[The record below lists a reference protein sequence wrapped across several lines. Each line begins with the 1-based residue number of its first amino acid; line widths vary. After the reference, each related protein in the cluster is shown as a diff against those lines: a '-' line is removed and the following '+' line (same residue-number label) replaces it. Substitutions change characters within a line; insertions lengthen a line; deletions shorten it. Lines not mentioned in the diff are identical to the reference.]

1 MARARP
7 QARAPSS
14 RPHPP
19 LIVLLPS
26 LTVAAAVL
34 LPLVY
39 LIFRAAG
46 ASGGFLDYLLRARSL
61 EALWTTLFLAFSVT
75 TLTLFIALPVA
86 WLTLRTDLSE
96 RRVWFVLCMLPL
108 VIPTYVGSFALIS
121 AFATGGL
128 VSRAFGVAL
137 PSVYG
142 FGGALVVLTLFTYPY
157 MLLALRAGL
166 RGLDPSLEEAARSL
180 GYSPLKTFFTV
191 TLPHLRPAI
200 AAGALLVSLYVI
212 SDFGAVAMLRLDTL
226 TRGIYVQYQN
236 SFNRSNA
243 AALGL
248 VLVGLT
254 AVVMVVDLLVR
265 GRARLVR
272 TGSGAA
278 RSAQRQRLG
287 LWQLPAQLFL
297 GALVT
302 VALLAPLAVVGVW
315 LWRGWAQGIVTGLEW
330 RPLLNALRVSLLA
343 ALASTLAALPVAVL
357 TVRFPSR
364 LSALLE
370 RLTYVGYALPG
381 LVVALAL
388 VFFGA
393 RYAPSL
399 YQTEVLLVF
408 AYTLLFLPQALGNIR
423 TSLLKVNPHLEEAA
437 RGLGQSPWGVLL
449 HVTVPLVRSGV
460 LTGAALVF
468 LTTMKELPA
477 TLLLGPTGFNTLATR
492 IWSWTVEAF
501 FAQAAL
507 YCFVLIVASSVS
519 LAILLAHES
528 EGAT

>member
-1 MARARP
+1 MALLRP
-7 QARAPSS
+7 RAP
-14 RPHPP
+14 RKTRPP
-19 LIVLLPS
+19 LIILLPS
-26 LTVAAAVL
+26 LVVAVAVL

-39 LIFRAAG
+39 LLFRAAG
-46 ASGGFLDYLLRARSL
+46 ASGGWDYLLRARSL
-61 EALWTTLFLAFSVT
+61 RALWTTLALAFSVT
-75 TLTLFIALPVA
+75 TLTLLIALPVA
-86 WLTLRTDLSE
+86 WLTLRTDLKG
-96 RRVWFVLCMLPL
+96 RRVWFVLGMLPL
-108 VIPTYVGSFALIS
+108 VMPTYVGSFALIS

-128 VSRAFGVAL
+128 LSQLAGVSL
-137 PSVYG
+137 PVYG

-180 GYSPLKTFFTV
+180 GYSPLRTFFAV

-200 AAGALLVSLYVI
+200 AAGALFVSLYVI
-212 SDFGAVAMLRLDTL
+212 SDFGAVAMLRLETL
-226 TRGIYVQYQN
+226 TRSVYVQYQS

-254 AVVMVVDLLVR
+254 GAVMVFDLFVR
-265 GRARLVR
+265 GRSRLVR

-278 RSAQRQRLG
+278 RPSRPQTLG
-287 LWQLPAQLFL
+287 RWALPAQLFL
-297 GALVT
+297 GLLVSVALV
-302 VALLAPLAVVGVW
+302 APLAVIGVW
-315 LWRGWAQGIVTGLEW
+315 LGRGLAGGLGVGIGFT
-330 RPLLNALRVSLLA
+330 PLFNTLRVSLLA
-343 ALASTLAALPVAVL
+343 ALTSTLAAFPVAVL
-357 TVRFPSR
+357 SVRYPSK
-364 LSALLE
+364 LSAALE

-393 RYAPSL
+393 RYVPAL
-399 YQTEVLLVF
+399 YQTEALLVF

-437 RGLGQSPWGVLL
+437 RGLGRSSWGVLTQ
-449 HVTVPLVRSGV
+449 VTVPLVRSGV

-477 TLLLGPTGFNTLATR
+477 TLLLGPTGFNTLSTR
-492 IWSWTVEAF
+492 IWSTTVEAF
-501 FAQAAL
+501 FAQAAP
-507 YCFVLIVASSVS
+507 YCFVLIAASSVS
-519 LAILLAHES
+519 LALLLAPEF
-528 EGAT
+528 EAA

>member
-1 MARARP
+1 MALTRNRPRARKT
-7 QARAPSS
+7 
-14 RPHPP
+14 RPPFV
-19 LIVLLPS
+19 VLLPS
-26 LTVAAAVL
+26 LVVAVAVL
-34 LPLVY
+34 LPLAY
-39 LIFRAAG
+39 LLFRAAG
-46 ASGGFLDYLLRARSL
+46 ASGGFWDYLFRTRSL
-61 EALWTTLFLAFSVT
+61 TALWTTLSLAFSVT
-75 TLTLFIALPVA
+75 TLTLLIALPVA
-86 WLTLRTDLSE
+86 WLTLRTNLAG
-96 RRVWFVLCMLPL
+96 RRIWFVLTMLPL

-128 VSRAFGVAL
+128 LDQLAGVSL
-137 PSVYG
+137 PVYG
-142 FGGALVVLTLFTYPY
+142 FGGALAVLTLFTYPY

-180 GYSPLKTFFTV
+180 GYSPLKTFFAV

-212 SDFGAVAMLRLDTL
+212 SDFGAVAMLRLETL
-226 TRGIYVQYQN
+226 TRGVYVQYQS

-254 AVVMVVDLLVR
+254 GAVMAFDLVVR

-278 RSAQRQRLG
+278 RPTQPQHLG
-287 LWQLPAQLFL
+287 RWALPAQLFL
-297 GALVT
+297 GLLVT
-302 VALLAPLAVVGVW
+302 VALVAPLSVIGVW
-315 LWRGWAQGIVTGLEW
+315 LWRGLVGGLGVGLELS
-330 RPLLNALRVSLLA
+330 PLLNALRVSLSA
-343 ALASTLAALPVAVL
+343 ALASTLAAFPVAVL
-357 TVRFPSR
+357 SVRYPSK

-393 RYAPSL
+393 RYVPAL
-399 YQTEVLLVF
+399 YQTEALLVF

-437 RGLGQSPWGVLL
+437 RGLGRNSWGVLTQ
-449 HVTVPLVRSGV
+449 VTVPLVRSGV

-492 IWSWTVEAF
+492 IWSTTVEAF
-501 FAQAAL
+501 FAQAAP
-507 YCFVLIVASSVS
+507 YCLVLIAASSVS
-519 LAILLAHES
+519 LALLLAHEA
-528 EGAT
+528 EDVT

>member
-1 MARARP
+1 MALARN
-7 QARAPSS
+7 RRISGSS
-14 RPHPP
+14 PP

-26 LTVAAAVL
+26 IGVAVAVL
-34 LPLVY
+34 LPLAY
-39 LIFRAAG
+39 LLFRATG
-46 ASGGFLDYLLRARSL
+46 ASGGFWAYLLRARSL
-61 EALWTTLFLAFSVT
+61 TALWTTLSLAFSVT

-86 WLTLRTDLSE
+86 WLTLRTNLVG
-96 RRVWFVLCMLPL
+96 RRVWFVLAMLPL
-108 VIPTYVGSFALIS
+108 VVPTYVGSFALIS

-128 VSRAFGVAL
+128 FSQAFGVTL

-142 FGGALVVLTLFTYPY
+142 FGGALAVLTLFTYPY

-212 SDFGAVAMLRLDTL
+212 SDFGAVAMLRVDTL
-226 TRGIYVQYQN
+226 TRGVYVQYQS

-254 AVVMVVDLLVR
+254 VSVLAVDVLVR
-265 GRARLVR
+265 GQARLVR

-278 RSAQRQRLG
+278 RSARRQRLG
-287 LWQLPAQLFL
+287 WWALPAQLFL
-297 GALVT
+297 GLLVAVALV
-302 VALLAPLAVVGVW
+302 APLTVVGVW
-315 LWRGWAQGIVTGLEW
+315 FWRGLAGGLVAGLEW
-330 RPLLNALRVSLLA
+330 QPLANALRVSFLA
-343 ALASTLAALPVAVL
+343 ALSSTLAALPVAVL

-393 RYAPSL
+393 RYAPWL
-399 YQTEVLLVF
+399 YQTEALLVF

-437 RGLGQSPWGVLL
+437 QGLGRSSWGVLTQ
-449 HVTVPLVRSGV
+449 VTVPLVRSGV

-501 FAQAAL
+501 FAQAAP
-507 YCFVLIVASSVS
+507 YCFVLILASSVS
-519 LAILLAHES
+519 LALLLAHES
-528 EGAT
+528 ESA

>member
-1 MARARP
+1 
-7 QARAPSS
+7 
-14 RPHPP
+14 
-19 LIVLLPS
+19 
-26 LTVAAAVL
+26 VAAAVL

-39 LIFRAAG
+39 LLFRATG
-46 ASGGFLDYLLRARSL
+46 ASGGFWDYLLRARSL
-61 EALWTTLFLAFSVT
+61 ESLWTTLFLAFSVT
-75 TLTLFIALPVA
+75 TLTLLIALPVA
-86 WLTLRTDLSE
+86 WLTLRTDLAG

-128 VSRAFGVAL
+128 LSRAFGLEL
-137 PSVYG
+137 PTVYG
-142 FGGALVVLTLFTYPY
+142 FGGALAVLTLFTYPY

-180 GYSPLKTFFTV
+180 GYSPVRTFFAV
-191 TLPHLRPAI
+191 TLLHLRPAI
-200 AAGALLVSLYVI
+200 AVGALLVSLYVV

-254 AVVMVVDLLVR
+254 AAVMVVDLLVR

-278 RSAQRQRLG
+278 RTARLHRLG
-287 LWQLPAQLFL
+287 WWAVPAQLFL
-297 GALVT
+297 AVLVTGALV
-302 VALLAPLAVVGVW
+302 APLAVIGVW
-315 LWRGWAQGIVTGLEW
+315 LWRGLAGGLVAGLEW
-330 RPLLNALRVSLLA
+330 QPLVNALRVSLLA

-393 RYAPSL
+393 RYVPWL
-399 YQTEVLLVF
+399 YQTEALLVF
-408 AYTLLFLPQALGNIR
+408 AYTLSFCRKRWA
-423 TSLLKVNPHLEEAA
+423 TSA
-437 RGLGQSPWGVLL
+437 RVYS
-449 HVTVPLVRSGV
+449 RS
-460 LTGAALVF
+460 
-468 LTTMKELPA
+468 
-477 TLLLGPTGFNTLATR
+477 TR
-492 IWSWTVEAF
+492 IWRRRR
-501 FAQAAL
+501 
-507 YCFVLIVASSVS
+507 
-519 LAILLAHES
+519 
-528 EGAT
+528 GAWAEVRGAC

>member
-1 MARARP
+1 MTRAHTQRV
-7 QARAPSS
+7 STS
-14 RPHPP
+14 RPP

-26 LTVAAAVL
+26 LAVAVAVL
-34 LPLVY
+34 LPLAY
-39 LIFRAAG
+39 LLFRATG
-46 ASGGFLDYLLRARSL
+46 ASGGFWDYLLRARSL
-61 EALWTTLFLAFSVT
+61 RALLTTLLLAFSVT
-75 TLTLFIALPVA
+75 TLTLLIALPVA
-86 WLTLRTDLSE
+86 WLTLRTGLAG
-96 RRVWFVLCMLPL
+96 RRVWFVLTMLPL

-128 VSRAFGVAL
+128 FSQVFGAEL
-137 PSVYG
+137 PAVYG

-212 SDFGAVAMLRLDTL
+212 SDFGAVAMLRVDTL
-226 TRGIYVQYQN
+226 TRSIYVQYQS

-254 AVVMVVDLLVR
+254 VSVLAVDVLVR

-278 RSAQRQRLG
+278 RSARQQQLG
-287 LWQLPAQLFL
+287 RWAVPAQLFL
-297 GALVT
+297 GVLVAVALV
-302 VALLAPLAVVGVW
+302 APLTVVGVW
-315 LWRGWAQGIVTGLEW
+315 LWRGLAGGLVAGLEW
-330 RPLLNALRVSLLA
+330 HPLVNALRVSLLA

-393 RYAPSL
+393 RYAPWL
-399 YQTEVLLVF
+399 YQTEALLVF

-437 RGLGQSPWGVLL
+437 KGLGRSSWGVLTQ
-449 HVTVPLVRSGV
+449 VTVPLVRSGV

-501 FAQAAL
+501 FAQAAP
-507 YCFVLIVASSVS
+507 YCFVLIAASSAS
-519 LAILLAHES
+519 LALLLAHES
-528 EGAT
+528 EGTS